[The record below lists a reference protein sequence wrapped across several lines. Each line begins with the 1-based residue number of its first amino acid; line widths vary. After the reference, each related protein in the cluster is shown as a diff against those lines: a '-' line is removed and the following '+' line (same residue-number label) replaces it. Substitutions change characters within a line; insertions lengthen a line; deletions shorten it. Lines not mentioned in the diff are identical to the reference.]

1 MSEFL
6 GNYVDHEMT
15 SPWAMARRS
24 AKVKPISNDLARN
37 GVLLV
42 ASCVRVEVYGQVQ
55 ALRSI
60 DKTIFSGFSPARI
73 EGAVN
78 IIRRLA
84 EIASGARS
92 QVLGDNYIGDQ
103 LVKAI
108 KPLDKKLPIFQMVRL
123 AIDVGRASRERQ
135 RFTASF
141 NYCHVIRDIIAD
153 RFPSGELPDCL
164 YMIGADKLAREL
176 IRGGVGERF
185 RSTTIV
191 TRNPKNLRKR
201 LRAWTDIDVALA
213 RPADIENARPRSM
226 VVISGADV
234 NDEYQAVLQSALLRL
249 EPRTIVDT
257 SQVPVLSRLALADI
271 NYVTVFDE
279 EFLRAVDK
287 NNRQMSL
294 KLPRVL
300 ADIEETLQ
308 AAHTYLSAT
317 PPSATAP
324 GP

>member
-6 GNYVDHEMT
+6 GNYVDHQMT
-15 SPWAMARRS
+15 SPLAMARRS
-24 AKVKPISNDLARN
+24 AKVKPISNDLARS

-42 ASCVRVEVYGQVQ
+42 ASCLRVEVYGQAQ

-60 DKTIFSGFSPARI
+60 DSTIFSGFSPGRI

-123 AIDVGRASRERQ
+123 AIDIGRASRERQ

-153 RFPSGELPDCL
+153 RFPTGEQPDRL
-164 YMIGADKLAREL
+164 YVIGADKLAREL
-176 IRGGVGERF
+176 IRSGVGERF
-185 RSTTIV
+185 RSTAIV

-201 LRAWTDIDVALA
+201 LRAWTDIDVALM

-226 VVISGADV
+226 VIISGANV

-257 SQVPVLSRLALADI
+257 SQVPVLSHPESANL
-271 NYVTVFDE
+271 NYVTVFDD

-287 NNRQMSL
+287 NNKKIRL
-294 KLPRVL
+294 KLPHL
-300 ADIEETLQ
+300 LTDIDETLQ
-308 AAHTYLSAT
+308 AAHTYLS
-317 PPSATAP
+317 PKAP
-324 GP
+324 